1 VEILPRQERKGVKSP
16 SDQNSCPDARAREE
30 RWRQQ
35 MRAAQDGDKSAYHAL
50 LTDIMPLLRAIVQ
63 GAWRSPQDVE
73 DIVQDVL
80 LSLHAVRHTYDPS
93 RPFVPWL
100 VTIARRRI
108 ADAARRSS
116 SRSAHETTVDVL
128 PETFSGDETKNEQQG
143 SDDQATIRHALA
155 GLSGRQR
162 EAVELLKLQGL
173 SLNEAAAITGKSVSA
188 LKTNVHRAL
197 KALRQ
202 KMTKT

>member
-1 VEILPRQERKGVKSP
+1 MI
-16 SDQNSCPDARAREE
+16 
-30 RWRQQ
+30 
-35 MRAAQDGDKSAYHAL
+35 AAQDGDNSAYHAL

-63 GAWRSPQDVE
+63 GAWRSPQDVD
-73 DIVQDVL
+73 DIIQEVL
-80 LSLHAVRHTYDPS
+80 LSLHAVRHTYDPM

-128 PETFSGDETKNEQQG
+128 PETFCGDGTKTGQEGN
-143 SDDQATIRHALA
+143 DDQAAIRHALA
-155 GLSGRQR
+155 GLTAGQR

-173 SLNEAAAITGKSVSA
+173 SLNEAAAVTGKSISA
-188 LKTNVHRAL
+188 LKINVHRAL

-202 KMTKT
+202 KMAKT